1 MDDLHAAGVRSV
13 CLLALSDSGVPC
25 HDEGM
30 ARRFAEVG
38 VPCFGCTPK
47 MLPVLLE
54 GALKGQD
61 LFKLAKTCGA
71 QVKQSSQTSGTV

>member
-1 MDDLHAAGVRSV
+1 
-13 CLLALSDSGVPC
+13 
-25 HDEGM
+25 M
-30 ARRFAEVG
+30 ARRFSEVG

-47 MLPVLLE
+47 MLPILLE

-71 QVKQSSQTSGTV
+71 QVEQPSQTSEIA